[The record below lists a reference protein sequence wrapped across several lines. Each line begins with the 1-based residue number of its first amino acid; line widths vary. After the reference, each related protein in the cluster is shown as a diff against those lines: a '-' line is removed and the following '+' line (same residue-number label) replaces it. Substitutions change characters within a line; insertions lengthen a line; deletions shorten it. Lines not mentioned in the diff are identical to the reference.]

1 MAGTPPT
8 GGTVDGLW
16 PNVLVL
22 PVGYTIILVLLIW
35 GDLSAPGARIAIAVL
50 VAWLL
55 LWSALMG
62 AAAVLH
68 PQSNRRRSRRVR

>member
-35 GDLSAPGARIAIAVL
+35 GDLSALGARIAIGGMAAVL
-50 VAWLL
+50 M

-62 AAAVLH
+62 ATAVLH
-68 PQSNRRRSRRVR
+68 PPSRRPRAGRVR

>member
-1 MAGTPPT
+1 M
-8 GGTVDGLW
+8 TVDGLW

-35 GDLSAPGARIAIAVL
+35 GDLSAPGARIAIGATAAVL
-50 VAWLL
+50 I

-62 AAAVLH
+62 ATAVLH
-68 PQSNRRRSRRVR
+68 PQSNRRQSRRVR

>member
-1 MAGTPPT
+1 MGD
-8 GGTVDGLW
+8 VDGLW

-22 PVGYTIILVLLIW
+22 PIGYVVILVLLIW
-35 GDLSAPGARIAIAVL
+35 GDLSAPGTRIAIGAAAAVL
-50 VAWLL
+50 M

-62 AAAVLH
+62 ATAVLH

>member
-1 MAGTPPT
+1 MGA
-8 GGTVDGLW
+8 VDSPW

-22 PVGYTIILVLLIW
+22 PIGYIVILVLLIW
-35 GDLSAPGARIAIAVL
+35 GDLSAPGARIAIGAM
-50 VAWLL
+50 VAALM